1 MFPPSIAPT
10 RCLLSP
16 EGFLWTQDVGEAP
29 GWKPALPLAS
39 RDTWLL
45 HTSVSP
51 HSNLET
57 GQNPPTG
64 AMEG

>member
-1 MFPPSIAPT
+1 MFSPSIAPT

-39 RDTWLL
+39 RDTRLL
-45 HTSVSP
+45 YTSVSP